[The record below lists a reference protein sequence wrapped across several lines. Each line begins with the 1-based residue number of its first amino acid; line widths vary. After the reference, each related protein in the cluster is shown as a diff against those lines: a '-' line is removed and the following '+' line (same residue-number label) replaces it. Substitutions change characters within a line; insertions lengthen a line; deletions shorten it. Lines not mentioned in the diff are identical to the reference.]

1 MRWEWVGAHC
11 SQAPVAIRRDP
22 IIAAMQKLLGMAV
35 LLVPVAAAA
44 EVYRCTQD
52 GRTVYTDRP
61 CSAEAAPADLPPI
74 HLTPAG
80 KSADL
85 AADHDARIRKGRE
98 RRDAADAKFVQA
110 EQARQERAKTIRQ
123 AIIDRRAIVG
133 MSASELDSA
142 LGAPDARSGKDGRE
156 RWIWN
161 ENDHRLTVTL
171 RDGRVTAISKQESRK
186 P

>member
-1 MRWEWVGAHC
+1 MW
-11 SQAPVAIRRDP
+11 
-22 IIAAMQKLLGMAV
+22 KLLGMAV
-35 LLVPVAAAA
+35 LLVPVAAVA

-52 GRTVYTDRP
+52 GHSVYTDRP

-85 AADHDARIRKGRE
+85 AGEHDARIQRGRE

-110 EQARQERAKTIRQ
+110 EQARQAREKKIRA
-123 AIIDRRAIVG
+123 AIIDHRAEVG
-133 MSASELDSA
+133 MSASELHSA
-142 LGAPDARSGKDGRE
+142 LGAPDARSGESGRE
-156 RWIWN
+156 RWTWN

-171 RDGRVTAISKQESRK
+171 RDGRVSAISKQENRK
-186 P
+186 K